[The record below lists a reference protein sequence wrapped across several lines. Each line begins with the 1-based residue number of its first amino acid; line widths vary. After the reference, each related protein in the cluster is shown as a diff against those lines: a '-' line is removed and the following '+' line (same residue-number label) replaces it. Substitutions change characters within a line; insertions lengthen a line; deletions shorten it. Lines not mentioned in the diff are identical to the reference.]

1 MAAPKKTA
9 AKAPS
14 RATAR
19 EEEAKELNHQLLNE
33 KVRGA
38 RLANDT
44 KQAEHLREH
53 STEGEDHFNR
63 RRAAATSEAETKAAG
78 ARQRVAHEHDMNRHA
93 VHAATSAHHQQVAVN
108 AHEKQMHQHLQQ
120 AAQLKN
126 EHAVNAE
133 RRAEES
139 HQQSMA
145 IKAQQA
151 HAAHHAHRRGALAAG
166 AAALFGASTGSAAK
180 SAMHGQV
187 GGHQ

>member
-1 MAAPKKTA
+1 MAAKKTA

-14 RATAR
+14 RAGAR
-19 EEEAKELNHQLLNE
+19 EEEAAELNHKLLSE

-38 RLANDT
+38 TLANDRSEAEMNRDHS
-44 KQAEHLREH
+44 KQAE
-53 STEGEDHFNR
+53 GHFDR
-63 RRAAATSEAETKAAG
+63 RREAGTSEAESKAAG

-108 AHEKQMHQHLQQ
+108 AHQKRMHQHLEE

-126 EHAVNAE
+126 QHATNAE

-139 HQQSMA
+139 HQQNMA
-145 IKAQQA
+145 VKAQQA
-151 HAAHHAHRRGALAAG
+151 HAAHRAHRRGALAAG
-166 AAALFGASTGSAAK
+166 AAALFGASGGGAAK

-187 GGHQ
+187 GGRP